1 MRAVTASQS
10 NSFLIAPSSY
20 NDFLESCAS
29 LTALSHYRAF
39 PTSLLNILS
48 YPILSLNTETSSIPS
63 LSRSPW
69 LIFILP
75 PQEPWVSQ
83 VHFIREKANGC
94 LGKNIFQ
101 VNAHWRNWQAA
112 WRNQIYLSHCL
123 LIPKSNSLHK
133 LYHQF
138 FLVFTVG
145 LCLPISSSLLILACL
160 GEENHPKEIPRGKSL
175 CSYEVHKEEFVCSA
189 YWRVETLPSYKEQE
203 CYYLITDSCFT
214 LLQKSVLLNVWI
226 LAGFFITIL

>member
-1 MRAVTASQS
+1 MISLSPVLPWQL
-10 NSFLIAPSSY
+10 FLITE
-20 NDFLESCAS
+20 LS
-29 LTALSHYRAF
+29 LPHY
-39 PTSLLNILS
+39 SIS
-48 YPILSLNTETSSIPS
+48 YPILSLNTETSSISS

-75 PQEPWVSQ
+75 PQESWVSQ

-101 VNAHWRNWQAA
+101 VNAHRGNRQAA

-123 LIPKSNSLHK
+123 LIPKPNSLHR
-133 LYHQF
+133 LHHQF
-138 FLVFTVG
+138 LQFLLFFTVG

-160 GEENHPKEIPRGKSL
+160 GEANHPKEIPRGKSL
-175 CSYEVHKEEFVCSA
+175 CSYEVHKEQLVCSA
-189 YWRVETLPSYKEQE
+189 YWQVETLPSYKEQE
-203 CYYLITDSCFT
+203 CYFLIMDSCFT